1 MFHKIIVDLK
11 EEFEKTRWFGLKGY
25 RNYEMKVMWYSIVDS
40 DIVLCTTMFQ
50 ADDQREFYYIPIGIS
65 DHPPQY
71 YTFIKTVDLN
81 KEQIYLFDGDSLGK
95 YHNVVLSGII
105 EKYGPFEAKIL
116 AKIPVELF
124 VENYVATSSTNVL
137 YVLSSEGDVK
147 FIAKSYR
154 KMSANDIEPMI
165 LLHLTKRGFNH
176 APRLYGLLRYLGK
189 PFPTTTWILEEYIGN
204 TVEGGYP
211 FYINLKNYISSRNS
225 PDENLVSTLSET
237 IAELHF
243 NLSLGGS
250 FFKPEPVSRRDI
262 TYWNERILRRTKRI
276 LSALS
281 EMEPSISREYKTVFN
296 HLLERYLREEVI
308 EDIINYYQ
316 PTTGELKMRIHQ
328 DLHLSQ
334 TLYSPLKKKFYI
346 IDFEGEP
353 GRSDYERSLKEP
365 AVRDVACVLRSFS
378 YLTIFTAKELSGKS
392 MAEMC
397 MRFLE
402 GNVRGFN
409 EWLRMASKMLVDR
422 YVGFLKK
429 FAQPIICLDGN
440 DVENIVQRSVTYW
453 SLEKA
458 LYEVEYELKY
468 RPEFTIVPATGIA
481 MIIREYLMRE

>member
-11 EEFEKTRWFGLKGY
+11 EELRKTRWFGLKGY
-25 RNYEMKVMWYSIVDS
+25 RNYEMEVMWHSIPS
-40 DIVLCTTMFQ
+40 IDIALCTIMFQ
-50 ADDQREFYYIPIGIS
+50 ADNQREFYYIPIGIS
-65 DHPPQY
+65 NHLPRY
-71 YTFIKTVDLN
+71 YTFVKTVNLN
-81 KEQIYLFDGDSLGK
+81 GKQIYLFDGDSLEK
-95 YHNVVLSGII
+95 YHNMVLRGII
-105 EKYGPFEAKIL
+105 ERYGPFRADIH
-116 AKIPVELF
+116 AGTPTELF

-137 YVLSSEGDVK
+137 YVLGSKGDLK

-154 KMSANDIEPMI
+154 KISENNIEPMI
-165 LLHLTKRGFNH
+165 LLHLTKRGFNY
-176 APRLYGLLRYLGK
+176 APRLYGLLKYFGK
-189 PFPTTTWILEEYIGN
+189 PFPTITWILEEYIDN
-204 TVEGGYP
+204 TVDGGYP
-211 FYINLKNYISSRNS
+211 FYISLKNYISSRNS
-225 PDENLVSTLSET
+225 LDENLILTLSE
-237 IAELHF
+237 AVAGLHL
-243 NLSLGGS
+243 NLSFGGQ

-262 TYWNERILRRTKRI
+262 TYWNERILRRTRRI

-281 EMEPSISREYKTVFN
+281 EMEPSISREYKMVFN

-392 MAEMC
+392 MAEVC